1 MPRRILD
8 VIADVLTLLALAV
21 AGAGHMLPWVD
32 MRVEQPEQ
40 KNEAAA
46 DADAGYAHGPGRDY
60 RYHEMGN
67 RDRYEPVPI
76 EFQIWHASRS
86 AIALA
91 AAAVLVGLSLVFRL
105 GVLARKFLVLLMF
118 AAMAA
123 AVAFQ
128 LMIYSPYPFTGA
140 HRSLETSS
148 LHELDGYF
156 VAMIPSIIAGVLCV
170 LRMGWTMTASAQPA
184 APRYDLIDKTPDG
197 ETT

>member
-1 MPRRILD
+1 MLTRRILD

-21 AGAGHMLPWVD
+21 AGAGHMLPWVEI
-32 MRVEQPEQ
+32 RVEQPEQ
-40 KNEAAA
+40 KSEAAA
-46 DADAGYAHGPGRDY
+46 DAGQEKRPGRVDHY
-60 RYHEMGN
+60 HHMSDRY
-67 RDRYEPVPI
+67 RYEPVPI

-86 AIALA
+86 GIALA

-105 GVLARKFLVLLMF
+105 GVIARKFLVLLMF
-118 AAMAA
+118 ASTAA

-128 LMIYSPYPFTGA
+128 LMIYSPYPFTEA

-156 VAMIPSIIAGVLCV
+156 VAMIPSIIAGVLCT

-184 APRYDLIDKTPDG
+184 APRYDLLDKAPDG
-197 ETT
+197 ETA